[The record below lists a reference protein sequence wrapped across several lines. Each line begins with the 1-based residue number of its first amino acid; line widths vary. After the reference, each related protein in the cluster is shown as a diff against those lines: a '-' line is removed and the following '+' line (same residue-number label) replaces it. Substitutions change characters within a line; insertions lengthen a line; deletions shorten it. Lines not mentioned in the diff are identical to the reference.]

1 MDRISNRQT
10 TWHLINIKARREQNT
25 SHYVD
30 VFRRLYDEDPL
41 ISLQREKCESLK
53 SMTFSESLD
62 ENHEPKWIKA
72 ILLSYTIID
81 PNAFYNKRSQEDVNM
96 DDWDSDIVAN
106 KKEAELFFI
115 PSVHTLVVRRNSAI
129 TLDNIVLYLSEALNR
144 IEPDMFDVDIIVERD
159 ILDRI
164 LNAHAVYFVE
174 ANISFSNPGH
184 TNGFISAF
192 DNKLRSMDPDK
203 FTIVA
208 KGSKDHPLINEDDG
222 MLPAIV
228 NMSERDG
235 NIKATIQPT
244 EGSKLEKIDSK
255 YHPRVLIIPQII
267 NDVSSTIYNTIR
279 TLFSD

>member
-41 ISLQREKCESLK
+41 ISLPREKCESLK

-115 PSVHTLVVRRNSAI
+115 P
-129 TLDNIVLYLSEALNR
+129 
-144 IEPDMFDVDIIVERD
+144 
-159 ILDRI
+159 
-164 LNAHAVYFVE
+164 
-174 ANISFSNPGH
+174 
-184 TNGFISAF
+184 
-192 DNKLRSMDPDK
+192 
-203 FTIVA
+203 
-208 KGSKDHPLINEDDG
+208 
-222 MLPAIV
+222 
-228 NMSERDG
+228 
-235 NIKATIQPT
+235 
-244 EGSKLEKIDSK
+244 
-255 YHPRVLIIPQII
+255 
-267 NDVSSTIYNTIR
+267 
-279 TLFSD
+279 

>member
-1 MDRISNRQT
+1 MSRISNHQT
-10 TWHLINIKARREQNT
+10 TWHLINIKAKREQNT

-41 ISLQREKCESLK
+41 VRLPREKCESLK
-53 SMTFSESLD
+53 SITFSESLD
-62 ENHEPKWIKA
+62 NENEPKWIQL

-81 PNAFYNKRSQEDVNM
+81 PTAFYNKRNQEDVNM

-115 PSVHTLVVRRNSAI
+115 PSVHTLAVRRSSKI

-144 IEPDMFDVDIIVERD
+144 IEPDMFDVDIIVKRD
-159 ILDRI
+159 ILDII
-164 LNAHAVYFVE
+164 LDAHAVYSVE

-184 TNGFISAF
+184 TNGFIAAF
-192 DNKLRSMDPDK
+192 DNKLRNMDPNK

-208 KGSKDHPLINEDDG
+208 KGAKEHPLINEDDG
-222 MLPAIV
+222 ILSAIV
-228 NMSERDG
+228 NMAERDG
-235 NIKATIQPT
+235 NITATIQRT

-255 YHPRVLIIPQII
+255 NHPRVLIIPQII
-267 NDVSSTIYNTIR
+267 NDVSSTIYNTLR
-279 TLFSD
+279 TLFRN